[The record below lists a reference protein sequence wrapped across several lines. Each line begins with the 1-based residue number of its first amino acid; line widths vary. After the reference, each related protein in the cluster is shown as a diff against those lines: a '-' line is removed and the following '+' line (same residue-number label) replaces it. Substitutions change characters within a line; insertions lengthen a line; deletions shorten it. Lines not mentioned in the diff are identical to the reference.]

1 LWGSYVIERHRH
13 ATVGRVRRHR
23 IAERA
28 QGQHHVRMTR
38 RSGGLRDLYT
48 ADTAEA
54 RGGGRFRWFFSTCLA
69 AAVGSVA
76 IVAAIFGAS
85 ESNEAR
91 NSGLVPALRKMSAEI
106 QPERAY
112 APMVADG
119 LTWSAPKSDRLE
131 ATTGAMV
138 TRYTVQE
145 SIRQRRG
152 SREYIQNKP
161 YARVLARLA
170 AVRADSVGA
179 IPAFNPIRLY
189 GNATPIG
196 ESEDAPTAS
205 GGSASGV
212 SLRVVELLGS
222 ILPTEDGQ
230 ELDAREVTDLVQR
243 AREQARDTLAMR
255 PGFLPEGIEDTA
267 RAKPSGTQAA
277 APLPSNTTVLEK
289 AGGEQ
294 DDAADVEGRQIRTHK
309 VGRGDTLTRILQ
321 QAGADPQLARG
332 MVEAARG
339 TFGERDISAGFLVE
353 LTLEPSLANPEHL
366 EPVRFAV
373 YDPRATHRLS
383 VERSPT
389 GDLVASPDPLWSNAR
404 PSQARESERPTTA
417 SLYAGVYHTAL
428 SQDVDPET
436 ILQILRLHA
445 YETDFRRR
453 ARVTDEL
460 ELFFDVREEGRG
472 EEQLGEL
479 LYSAITS
486 GGESQRYFR
495 FRSSDGVID
504 FYDADGNN
512 SRKFLIRRPIRGDE
526 ARLTSG
532 FGVRYHPLLN
542 TRKAHTGVDWAA
554 PVGTPILAAGNGV
567 IEESRLKVQNGN
579 YIRIRHANG
588 YQTAYSHLSRFAP
601 GVAPGV
607 KVRQGQIIG
616 YSGNTGFSTGPHLH
630 YEVLVNNQFVDP
642 LSIQVPRERRLAGR
656 QLSDFQ
662 KERARIEDLLR
673 RQPVRVE
680 QIAGR

>member
-1 LWGSYVIERHRH
+1 MIERHRH

-23 IAERA
+23 VVERGH
-28 QGQHHVRMTR
+28 GQHHVRMTR

-69 AAVGSVA
+69 ATVGSVA

-85 ESNEAR
+85 DSNDAR
-91 NSGLVPALRKMSAEI
+91 SSGIVPALRKMSVEI
-106 QPERAY
+106 QPERPL
-112 APMVADG
+112 APIVSDG
-119 LTWSAPKSDRLE
+119 LAWSAPKSDRLE

-138 TRYTVQE
+138 TRYIVQD

-189 GNATPIG
+189 GNSTPVG
-196 ESEDAPTAS
+196 ETEDAPSTS

-243 AREQARDTLAMR
+243 AREQARDALAMR
-255 PGFLPEGIEDTA
+255 PGFLPEGVEKAGNTKKA
-267 RAKPSGTQAA
+267 ETSVETQ
-277 APLPSNTTVLEK
+277 LPSNTTVLEK

-294 DDAADVEGRQIRTHK
+294 DDAAHIEGRQIRTHK
-309 VGRGDTLTRILQ
+309 VGRGDTLARILQ
-321 QAGADPQLARG
+321 QAGADPQLARS

-339 TFGERDISAGFLVE
+339 TFADRDLMAGFLVE
-353 LTLEPSLANPEHL
+353 LTLEPSLANPEQL
-366 EPVRFAV
+366 EPVRYAV
-373 YDPRATHRLS
+373 FDTRGTHRLS
-383 VERSPT
+383 VERSPA
-389 GDLVASPDPLWSNAR
+389 GELVASPAPLWDNAR
-404 PSQARESERPTTA
+404 PSQARDVDRPTTA

-428 SQDVDPET
+428 SQGIEPET

-479 LYSAITS
+479 LYSAITTA
-486 GGESQRYFR
+486 GESQRFFR
-495 FRSSDGVID
+495 FRTSDGIVD
-504 FYDADGNN
+504 YYDTDGNN
-512 SRKFLIRRPIRGDE
+512 SRKFLIRQPIRGDD

-542 TRKAHTGVDWAA
+542 TRKLHTGVDWAA
-554 PVGTPILAAGNGV
+554 PVGTPIVAAGSGV
-567 IEESRLKVQNGN
+567 IEESGHKGQYGN
-579 YIRIRHANG
+579 YVRIRHANG
-588 YQTAYSHLSRFAP
+588 YQTAYAHMSRFAP

-607 KVRQGQIIG
+607 KVRQNQVIG

-642 LSIQVPRERRLAGR
+642 LSIQVPRERRLTGR
-656 QLSDFQ
+656 QLAEFQ
-662 KERARIEDLLR
+662 KERGRIEDLLR
-673 RQPVRVE
+673 RHPVRVE

>member
-1 LWGSYVIERHRH
+1 MIERHRH

-23 IAERA
+23 VVGRSH
-28 QGQHHVRMTR
+28 GQHHVRMTR
-38 RSGGLRDLYT
+38 RSGGLPDLYT

-69 AAVGSVA
+69 ATVGSVA
-76 IVAAIFGAS
+76 IIAAIFGAS
-85 ESNEAR
+85 DSHDSR
-91 NSGLVPALRKMSAEI
+91 NTGIVPALRKMSADI
-106 QPERAY
+106 QPERQPALI
-112 APMVADG
+112 VADG
-119 LTWSAPKSDRLE
+119 LAWSAPKSDRLE
-131 ATTGAMV
+131 TTTGAMV
-138 TRYTVQE
+138 TRYIVQE

-189 GNATPIG
+189 GNTSPLG
-196 ESEDAPTAS
+196 ETEDAPAAS
-205 GGSASGV
+205 SGAASGV
-212 SLRVVELLGS
+212 SLRVVELLGT
-222 ILPTEDGQ
+222 ILPMEDGQ

-243 AREQARDTLAMR
+243 AREQARDALTIR
-255 PGFLPEGIEDTA
+255 PGFLPEGAEEAA
-267 RAKPSGTQAA
+267 RAKKPGAPTE
-277 APLPSNTTVLEK
+277 APLPSNTTILEK
-289 AGGEQ
+289 VGGSEQ
-294 DDAADVEGRQIRTHK
+294 DDAADIEGRQIRTHK
-309 VGRGDTLTRILQ
+309 VGRGDTLARILQ
-321 QAGADPQLARG
+321 QAGADPHLARS

-339 TFGERDISAGFLVE
+339 SFAERDLMAGFVVE
-353 LTLEPSLANPEHL
+353 LTLEPSLANPDQL

-373 YDPRATHRLS
+373 FDPRGTHRLS
-383 VERSPT
+383 VERSPA
-389 GDLVASPDPLWSNAR
+389 GELVASSDPLWANTR
-404 PSQARESERPTTA
+404 PSQQRETERSTTA
-417 SLYAGVYHTAL
+417 SLYGGLYHAAL
-428 SQDVDPET
+428 SQGIEHET

-479 LYSAITS
+479 LYSAIAS
-486 GGESQRYFR
+486 AGERQRFFR
-495 FRSSDGVID
+495 FRTSDGVID
-504 FYDADGNN
+504 YYDAEGNN
-512 SRKFLIRRPIRGDE
+512 SRKFLIRQPIRGDE

-542 TRKAHTGVDWAA
+542 TRKLHTGVDWAA
-554 PVGTPILAAGNGV
+554 PIGTPIVAAGSGV
-567 IEESRLKVQNGN
+567 IEESGHKGQYGN

-588 YQTAYSHLSRFAP
+588 YQTAYAHMSRFAP

-607 KVRQGQIIG
+607 KVRQNQIIG

-656 QLSDFQ
+656 QLAEFQ
-662 KERARIEDLLR
+662 KERLRIEDLLR
-673 RQPVRVE
+673 RHPVRVE
-680 QIAGR
+680 QVAGR

>member
-1 LWGSYVIERHRH
+1 
-13 ATVGRVRRHR
+13 
-23 IAERA
+23 
-28 QGQHHVRMTR
+28 MTR
-38 RSGGLRDLYT
+38 RSGGLPDLYT

-85 ESNEAR
+85 DSHDAH
-91 NSGLVPALRKMSAEI
+91 NSGIVPALRKMSAEI
-106 QPERAY
+106 QPEREP
-112 APMVADG
+112 APIVADG
-119 LTWSAPKSDRLE
+119 LAWSSPKSDRLE

-138 TRYTVQE
+138 TRYIVQE

-189 GNATPIG
+189 GNNSPLGETEDTPQ
-196 ESEDAPTAS
+196 AS
-205 GGSASGV
+205 TTSTSGV
-212 SLRVVELLGS
+212 SLRVVELLGT
-222 ILPTEDGQ
+222 ILPMEDGQ

-243 AREQARDTLAMR
+243 AREQARDALAMR
-255 PGFLPEGIEDTA
+255 PGFLPEGSEVA
-267 RAKPSGTQAA
+267 AGTKKDGVAA
-277 APLPSNTTVLEK
+277 EALPSNTTVLEK
-289 AGGEQ
+289 TGGNEQ
-294 DDAADVEGRQIRTHK
+294 DDAADIEGRQIRAHK

-321 QAGADPQLARG
+321 QAGADQQLARG

-339 TFGERDISAGFLVE
+339 TFAERDLTAGFLVE
-353 LTLEPSLANPEHL
+353 LTLEPSLANPEQL
-366 EPVRFAV
+366 VPVRFAV
-373 YDPRATHRLS
+373 FDPRGTHRLS
-383 VERSPT
+383 VERSPA
-389 GDLVASPDPLWSNAR
+389 GELVASAEPLWANAR
-404 PSQARESERPTTA
+404 PSHARGPERPTTA

-428 SQDVDPET
+428 SQGVEPET

-453 ARVTDEL
+453 ARVTDEM

-479 LYSAITS
+479 LYSGITS
-486 GGESQRYFR
+486 AGESQRYFR

-504 FYDADGNN
+504 YYDPEGNN
-512 SRKFLIRRPIRGDE
+512 SRKFLIRQPIRSDE

-542 TRKAHTGVDWAA
+542 TRKLHTGVDWAA
-554 PVGTPILAAGNGV
+554 PIGTPIVAAGTGV
-567 IEESRLKVQNGN
+567 IEEAGHKGQYGN

-588 YQTAYSHLSRFAP
+588 YQTAYAHMSRFAP

-607 KVRQGQIIG
+607 KVRQNQVIG

-630 YEVLVNNQFVDP
+630 YEVLVSNQFVDP
-642 LSIQVPRERRLAGR
+642 LSIQVPRERRLTGR
-656 QLSDFQ
+656 QLAEFQ
-662 KERARIEDLLR
+662 KERLRIEELLR
-673 RQPVRVE
+673 RHPVRVE

>member
-1 LWGSYVIERHRH
+1 
-13 ATVGRVRRHR
+13 
-23 IAERA
+23 
-28 QGQHHVRMTR
+28 MTR

-54 RGGGRFRWFFSTCLA
+54 RAGGKFRWFFSTLLA

-76 IVAAIFGAS
+76 IIAAIFGAS
-85 ESNEAR
+85 DSNDGRAT
-91 NSGLVPALRKMSAEI
+91 GLMPALRKMSAEI
-106 QPERAY
+106 QPTREP
-112 APMVADG
+112 APIVSDG
-119 LTWSAPKSDRLE
+119 LAWSVPKSDRLE

-138 TRYTVQE
+138 TRYVVQE

-152 SREYIQNKP
+152 SREYILNKP

-170 AVRADSVGA
+170 AVHADSVGA

-189 GNATPIG
+189 GNTTPIG
-196 ESEDAPTAS
+196 EADDAPTAGS
-205 GGSASGV
+205 GGATGV
-212 SLRVVELLGS
+212 SLKVVELLGS
-222 ILPTEDGQ
+222 ILPAEDGQ
-230 ELDAREVTDLVQR
+230 ELDVGEAADLVQR
-243 AREQARDTLAMR
+243 AREQARDALAMR
-255 PGFLPEGIEDTA
+255 PGFLPEGAEEA
-267 RAKPSGTQAA
+267 ERAKKAA
-277 APLPSNTTVLEK
+277 TASEAPIPSNTTVLEK
-289 AGGEQ
+289 TGGEQ
-294 DDAADVEGRQIRTHK
+294 DDAADIAGRQLRTHR

-321 QAGADPQLARG
+321 QAGADPQLARS

-339 TFGERDISAGFLVE
+339 TFAERDLAAGFLVE
-353 LTLEPSLANPEHL
+353 LTLEPSLTNPEQL
-366 EPVRFAV
+366 EPVRYAV
-373 YDPRATHRLS
+373 FDTRGAHRLS
-383 VERSPT
+383 VERSPA
-389 GDLVASPDPLWSNAR
+389 GELIASAEPLWANAR
-404 PSQARESERPTTA
+404 PSQARDTGRPTTA
-417 SLYAGVYHTAL
+417 SLYAGVYHAAL
-428 SQDVDPET
+428 SQGIEPEV

-460 ELFFDVREEGRG
+460 ELFFDLREEGRG

-486 GGESQRYFR
+486 AGESQRLFR
-495 FRSSDGVID
+495 FRTSDGVID
-504 FYDADGNN
+504 YYDADGNN
-512 SRKFLIRRPIRGDE
+512 SRKFLIRQPIRSDE

-542 TRKAHTGVDWAA
+542 TRKLHTGVDWAA
-554 PVGTPILAAGNGV
+554 PIGTPIVAAGSGV
-567 IEESRLKVQNGN
+567 IEEAGHKGQYGN

-588 YQTAYSHLSRFAP
+588 YQTAYAHMSRFAP

-607 KVRQGQIIG
+607 KVRQNQIIG
-616 YSGNTGFSTGPHLH
+616 YSGNSGFSTGPHLH

-642 LSIQVPRERRLAGR
+642 LSIQVPRERRLTGR
-656 QLSDFQ
+656 QLAEFQ